1 MTQYQALFISDNNN
15 NISSSDTLK
24 ITPDGVITNG
34 DQTINGNQTI
44 TGDLTVT
51 GSANLIATTNTIIK
65 DNLIELNNGVTDNQ
79 NDSGILVERGAAG
92 DNAFMGWDESEDKF
106 IMGTTTDSAS
116 SIGDLSITLG
126 TLQANLIGNNIQII
140 NNMHKNIHKN

>member
-15 NISSSDTLK
+15 NISSSETLK

-51 GSANLIATTNTIIK
+51 GSTNLIATTNTVIR

-79 NDSGILVERGAAG
+79 NDSGIL
-92 DNAFMGWDESEDKF
+92 
-106 IMGTTTDSAS
+106 I
-116 SIGDLSITLG
+116 
-126 TLQANLIGNNIQII
+126 
-140 NNMHKNIHKN
+140 